1 MFNQRLSTIINL
13 LILLSFS
20 SVAQATY
27 DVNIPPPQTVI
38 AHEIYGLHMY
48 ILYVCLGIFFVV
60 FGAMFYS
67 LYAHRKSVGHKAA
80 HFHEHVGVEI
90 AWTIIPFIIL
100 ALIAIP
106 ATKTVL
112 AMKDASSP
120 DMTIKVTGY
129 QWKWEYDYPVEGV
142 KFYSSLKTP
151 HDQIGSPDTP
161 ATAAKNPDYLLEVD
175 NPLVVPIG
183 KKVRLLVTANDVIH
197 GWYVPTLGV
206 NQYGIPGFIKD
217 AWINVIS
224 PGTYKGQCSQICGKE
239 HGYMPITVV
248 AKTEADY
255 AKWVAEEKTKMAA
268 LQEDPNKVWSVDELK
283 TKGQQ
288 VYATNCAVCHQ
299 ASGAGVPPAFP
310 ALNGSKIVMGSKDGQ
325 IDILLN
331 GKNAMPAWAKQ
342 LKDTEIA
349 AVITY
354 TRSAWDNKNPENVMP
369 ADVKAARK

>member
-1 MFNQRLSTIINL
+1 MFNQRFSTIINS
-13 LILLSFS
+13 LILLIFS
-20 SVAQATY
+20 SAAQAAY
-27 DVNIPPPQTVI
+27 DMNIPPPQTVI

-67 LYAHRKSVGHKAA
+67 LFKHRKSVGHKAA

-129 QWKWEYDYPVEGV
+129 QWKWEYDYPQDGV

-151 HDQIGSPDTP
+151 HEQIGSPDAP

-175 NPLVVPIG
+175 NPMVVPVG
-183 KKVRLLVTANDVIH
+183 KKVRLLITANDVIH

-217 AWINVIS
+217 TWINVIT
-224 PGTYKGQCSQICGKE
+224 PGTYKGQPDMRQRTRL
-239 HGYMPITVV
+239 Y
-248 AKTEADY
+248 ADY
-255 AKWVAEEKTKMAA
+255 RRGEKRERLRCVGRRRKNQNGRVA
-268 LQEDPNKVWSVDELK
+268 
-283 TKGQQ
+283 G
-288 VYATNCAVCHQ
+288 
-299 ASGAGVPPAFP
+299 
-310 ALNGSKIVMGSKDGQ
+310 
-325 IDILLN
+325 
-331 GKNAMPAWAKQ
+331 
-342 LKDTEIA
+342 
-349 AVITY
+349 
-354 TRSAWDNKNPENVMP
+354 RPE
-369 ADVKAARK
+369 

>member
-1 MFNQRLSTIINL
+1 ML
-13 LILLSFS
+13 FS
-20 SVAQATY
+20 SLAQATY

-48 ILYVCLGIFFVV
+48 ILYVCLGIFIVV

-67 LYAHRKSVGHKAA
+67 LFKHRKSVGHKAA

-112 AMKDASSP
+112 AMKDTSSP
-120 DMTIKVTGY
+120 DLTIKVTGY
-129 QWKWEYDYPVEGV
+129 QWKWEYDYPQDGV

-151 HDQIGSPDTP
+151 REQIGSPDTP
-161 ATAAKNPDYLLEVD
+161 ATAEKNPDYLLEVD
-175 NPLVVPIG
+175 NPLVVPVG

-217 AWINVIS
+217 TWINVIT

-248 AKTEADY
+248 AKSEKDY
-255 AKWVAEEKTKMAA
+255 AAWVGAEKTKMAA
-268 LQEDPNKVWSVDELK
+268 LQEDPNKVWSVEELK

-288 VYATNCAVCHQ
+288 VYTANCAVCHQ
-299 ASGAGVPPAFP
+299 ANGAGVPPAFP
-310 ALNGSKIVMGSKDGQ
+310 ALNGSKIVMGGKDGQ

-342 LKDTEIA
+342 LKDSEIA